1 MANFLIVPNERV
13 KNNRLEIIQNSCKT
27 MKFSVLNKTK
37 IIVAFNVLKP
47 SNVQNI
53 LLKKDVVK
61 LSIKPVLAL
70 SATSRAMLSE

>member
-61 LSIKPVLAL
+61 LSRKPVFAL